1 MLLVFERKATKNR
14 LFSWLSKAK
23 MVEKSAFFNFQ
34 IAKTAQKSAFFET
47 FFGRKKMDLSRLAR
61 KTQSK
66 VPPEVVKKRSTKSVE
81 DKKDEFLHEL
91 TRRCIGIVNTLP
103 SCFHFS
109 QLRNDL
115 ESLRAT
121 VVSQSRNVVASLP

>member
-1 MLLVFERKATKNR
+1 
-14 LFSWLSKAK
+14 

-47 FFGRKKMDLSRLAR
+47 FFAEKEMDLSHHAR
-61 KTQSK
+61 KTQSD

-81 DKKDEFLHEL
+81 YEEDEFLHEL
-91 TRRCIGIVNTLP
+91 TRSCIGIVNTLP

-115 ESLRAT
+115 ESLCAT
-121 VVSQSRNVVASLP
+121 VVSHSRNVVASLP

>member
-1 MLLVFERKATKNR
+1 MLFSISESQKRLKNR
-14 LFSWLSKAK
+14 LFLKRFLA
-23 MVEKSAFFNFQ
+23 EK
-34 IAKTAQKSAFFET
+34 E
-47 FFGRKKMDLSRLAR
+47 MDLSRLAR

-91 TRRCIGIVNTLP
+91 TRSCIGIVNTLP

-109 QLRNDL
+109 
-115 ESLRAT
+115 
-121 VVSQSRNVVASLP
+121 